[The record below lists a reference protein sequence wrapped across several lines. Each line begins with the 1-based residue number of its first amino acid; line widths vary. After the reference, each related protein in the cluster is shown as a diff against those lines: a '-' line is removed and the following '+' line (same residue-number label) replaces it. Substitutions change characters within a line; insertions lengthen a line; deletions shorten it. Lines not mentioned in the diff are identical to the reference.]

1 MVKRSL
7 VPETGGLRVVAIR
20 PAGGGLVIEVEPREP
35 VHCPGCGAISTS
47 RHSAYIRTLRDLP
60 IQGDAVTLRVHA
72 GRWRCR
78 SSACVRRTFVAPLTA
93 LACARQRRTR
103 RLDNVAF
110 LIGHAMGGRP
120 AERLARRLGVPVSR
134 DVILTNLRRA
144 APWNAESGPTRVI
157 GIDEWSRRKGS
168 DFGSI
173 VVDLERRQ
181 VIDVLPDRAASSV
194 EAWMRNHPDIEYVVR
209 DRDGLYAEGATKG
222 APQAKQVADRFH
234 LLQSLRQRIEAELAG
249 IRAPTG
255 AVSRPP
261 SLMTESGGNGSART
275 RMAGRDMRELMFNR
289 VRSLHEAG
297 ESAEAIRLAT
307 GLGHRTVRKWI
318 RLKTLPPRQRMAPK
332 MTTPSAFEAY
342 LRRRWTEGCTHVRT
356 LLAEIRELGFTGC
369 LARLSAFLSPWRQTD
384 VDEATP
390 EPRGTSRDAAPR
402 ETPGSSQLP
411 VMPRD
416 PSTGGLISSIV
427 AAALCVKPRGMLTE
441 SQKAKVAVLKSS
453 LPSFAVMRGLA
464 MRFRGMM
471 KSGKADGLDAWLR
484 DAVGSG
490 IYGMRV
496 FARGLRKDLAAVRNA
511 LTTKWSS
518 GQVEGQINRLKTLKR
533 AMYGRV
539 SVEIMRARLLPLP
552 HF

>member
-1 MVKRSL
+1 
-7 VPETGGLRVVAIR
+7 
-20 PAGGGLVIEVEPREP
+20 
-35 VHCPGCGAISTS
+35 
-47 RHSAYIRTLRDLP
+47 
-60 IQGDAVTLRVHA
+60 
-72 GRWRCR
+72 
-78 SSACVRRTFVAPLTA
+78 
-93 LACARQRRTR
+93 
-103 RLDNVAF
+103 
-110 LIGHAMGGRP
+110 
-120 AERLARRLGVPVSR
+120 
-134 DVILTNLRRA
+134 
-144 APWNAESGPTRVI
+144 VI

-209 DRDGLYAEGATKG
+209 DRDGRYAEGATKG

-234 LLQSLRQRIEAELAG
+234 LLQNLRQTIEAELAG
-249 IRAPTG
+249 TRGPTG
-255 AVSRPP
+255 AVSKPP
-261 SLMTESGGNGSART
+261 SLMAESGGSGSART

-332 MTTPSAFEAY
+332 TTTPSAFEAH
-342 LRRRWTEGCTHVRT
+342 LRRRWAEGCIHVRT
-356 LLAEIRELGFTGC
+356 LLAEVRELGFTGC
-369 LARLSAFLSPWRQTD
+369 LARLSAFLTPWRRAD
-384 VDEATP
+384 VGEATP
-390 EPRGTSRDAAPR
+390 EPRGTPRDAAPP
-402 ETPGSSQLP
+402 EAPCSSQLP

-416 PSTGGLISSIV
+416 PSTGGLLSSIV

-453 LPSFAVMRGLA
+453 LPSFAVMRALA

-471 KSGKADGLDAWLR
+471 RSGKADGLDAWLR

-496 FARGLRKDLAAVRNA
+496 FARGLQKDLAAVRNA

-518 GQVEGQINRLKTLKR
+518 GQVEGQVNRLKTLKR

-539 SVEIMRARLLPLP
+539 SIEILRARLLPLP